1 MSLIKVHVQIQH
13 GRSDYGRR
21 VLRFASVLV
30 TVCAA
35 TLGLTGAATAAEP
48 PVVVAPVVAP
58 TVLPAPLPAPL
69 PDFVPD
75 AAPAAGTAP
84 GTSSPPPAET
94 AASAPVAPTKPGT
107 KPVKL
112 RALVA
117 PMTPSTAPKPAES
130 VDALPALPM
139 QPAPATDPSVA
150 AAEAD
155 RIARFDAAIAQVR
168 NVTAST
174 DDALRIRDAVVAFI
188 ANDYNKGRT
197 LRDQI
202 TDPVGRKL
210 VDWVRLRSGLGDAA
224 EYQAWLVANPAWPDR
239 TLFVQRLE
247 ESLFVS
253 GGSPARIKEV
263 FQADAPV
270 NGVGYAA
277 LASAY
282 LADGDPMKA
291 QALAQKAWRQLNIPS
306 TLETGFL
313 QRFGSMLTA
322 ADHKWRLD
330 RLLLDDVRWA
340 GERAD
345 KAATIRRMIAMQP
358 DAERAKA
365 DARFAVFMKMPLTPQ
380 LVAALATQTT
390 AAAGPIGAAT
400 STVPAAAT
408 DWGLVYH
415 QVQSMRRA
423 NRADEAAQL
432 LLTVP
437 TDPAL
442 IVSPD
447 DWWTE
452 RRQNAYAAMKTGKQ
466 QVAYEIV
473 KSSVGLSGNAL
484 KDQAFF
490 AGWLALRQFNDPKA
504 ADAHFN
510 VLRKASDGPLSLAK
524 ADYWLGR
531 TAEALGDKPRADG
544 HYKAASKF
552 ADTFFGQ
559 LASQRLNPADQRLD
573 ASPPKAPS
581 ADNIRTFNELDAV
594 KAVVLARKSGLD
606 QTLIRAFLIH
616 LARHFTNESEIAMV
630 THLAEALGDT
640 QIAVRIGKASI
651 ARGYNVTAYAYPI
664 HAFPAFPILRT
675 PPEPAFLLGIARQE
689 SEFNPNIVSGAGA
702 RGLLQVMPITANHV
716 CKDYK
721 LKCDVPRLL
730 TDTSYNAMMGSAYIA
745 DRMSE
750 FRGSYVLGIAGYN
763 AGPGRARQ
771 WIAEFGDPR
780 DPKVDVVDWI
790 MRIPFEETRDYV
802 QKVLANIQVYRA
814 RLGEGRTALRL
825 NDDILRARGMT
836 RADAQPTSLKF
847 ASSTDA
853 VLEMPT
859 TAPDAATQ
867 PMIVAAVTNAAA
879 PIVTGPAPEPAA
891 DIKREMPPRLSAA
904 ATVVASSIAPIKRE
918 RASATALRTAPSS
931 AGGTSPRITTQSLPT
946 PVTPSTRPAPPKLTD
961 PAMTAPS
968 VPLPVV
974 APALTAQPTVTVYR

>member
-1 MSLIKVHVQIQH
+1 MSSGITH
-13 GRSDYGRR
+13 GFRR
-21 VLRFASVLV
+21 EQWLNSRLAQWRTAVVAASCCSSLWLAGAAWAADPVV
-30 TVCAA
+30 PIVPMAQSAPSVAA
-35 TLGLTGAATAAEP
+35 TPDVITAPAADTAATAEAAAAPAPITGAAAKP
-48 PVVVAPVVAP
+48 N
-58 TVLPAPLPAPL
+58 
-69 PDFVPD
+69 
-75 AAPAAGTAP
+75 
-84 GTSSPPPAET
+84 
-94 AASAPVAPTKPGT
+94 TKLS
-107 KPVKL
+107 KVKSL
-112 RALVA
+112 IA
-117 PMTPSTAPKPAES
+117 PMTPSAAPKAPEI
-130 VDALPALPM
+130 VEALPSLPM
-139 QPAPATDPSVA
+139 QPAPASTPVVA

-155 RIARFDAAIAQVR
+155 RIARFDAAIAPVR
-168 NVTAST
+168 NATPST
-174 DDALRIRDAVVAFI
+174 DDALRIRDAASAFI
-188 ANDYNKGRT
+188 ANDYNRGRT

-210 VDWVRLRSGLGDAA
+210 VDWVRLRSGLGDAT
-224 EYQAWLVANPAWPDR
+224 EYQTWLQVNPAWPDR

-253 GGSPARIKEV
+253 GGNPKSIKEH
-263 FQADAPV
+263 FKADAPV

-282 LADGDPMKA
+282 LAVGDPMKA

-313 QRFGSMLTA
+313 QRFGAMLTP

-330 RLLLDDVRWA
+330 RLLLEDVRWI
-340 GERAD
+340 GDRND
-345 KAATIRRMIAMQP
+345 KAATIRRMIP
-358 DAERAKA
+358 LLPETERPKIE
-365 DARFAVFMKMPLTPQ
+365 ARFAVFMK
-380 LVAALATQTT
+380 AALAPQMM
-390 AAAGPIGAAT
+390 AALTVPSVTPAVDGAAPP
-400 STVPAAAT
+400 VVAAEAS

-415 QVQSMRRA
+415 QVQSLRRA
-423 NRADEAAQL
+423 NREDEASKL

-452 RRQNAYAAMKTGKQ
+452 RRQNAYAALKAGKQ
-466 QVAYEIV
+466 RVAYDIV

-484 KDQAFF
+484 KEQSFY
-490 AGWLALRQFNDPKA
+490 AGWIALRQFNDLKA
-504 ADAHFN
+504 ADDHFN
-510 VLRKASDGPLSLAK
+510 TLRKASDGPLSLAK

-531 TAEALGDKPRADG
+531 TAEALGDKARADG

-552 ADTFFGQ
+552 TDTFFGQ
-559 LASQRLNPADQRLD
+559 LASQRVSPGYQRLD
-573 ASPPKAPS
+573 AGPPKAPS
-581 ADNIRTFNELDAV
+581 LEDIRSFNELDAV

-606 QTLIRAFLIH
+606 QNLTRAFLIH
-616 LARHFTNESEIAMV
+616 LARHFKTESEIAMV

-651 ARGYNVTAYAYPI
+651 ARGYNVMAYAYPI
-664 HAFPAFPILRT
+664 HSFPAFPILRV

-790 MRIPFEETRDYV
+790 MRIPFEETREYV

-814 RLGEGRTALRL
+814 RLGESETALRL

-836 RADAQPTSLKF
+836 RADALPTSLDF
-847 ASSTDA
+847 ARTTDAIVDGTPIPIQAAAAVEPVKTIEAIVAVPKVSSTEIKTEVPSA
-853 VLEMPT
+853 TSVT
-859 TAPDAATQ
+859 QTSFAPSG
-867 PMIVAAVTNAAA
+867 VAPV
-879 PIVTGPAPEPAA
+879 
-891 DIKREMPPRLSAA
+891 
-904 ATVVASSIAPIKRE
+904 KRE
-918 RASATALRTAPSS
+918 RKPTAAPP
-931 AGGTSPRITTQSLPT
+931 ANQRAVADIVTFSLPEPT
-946 PVTPSTRPAPPKLTD
+946 KGGLIVSPPD
-961 PAMTAPS
+961 
-968 VPLPVV
+968 
-974 APALTAQPTVTVYR
+974 APAFR

>member
-1 MSLIKVHVQIQH
+1 MSSAKAP
-13 GRSDYGRR
+13 GFRR
-21 VLRFASVLV
+21 GQRQFSLLSGCRTTITMAAVMASLSASVWLAGSAWATEPV
-30 TVCAA
+30 VPILPVVPPAPSTAA
-35 TLGLTGAATAAEP
+35 TPQAVTAPADPSVASEPAAA
-48 PVVVAPVVAP
+48 
-58 TVLPAPLPAPL
+58 
-69 PDFVPD
+69 
-75 AAPAAGTAP
+75 AAPNAGPAAKP
-84 GTSSPPPAET
+84 
-94 AASAPVAPTKPGT
+94 PTKLS
-107 KPVKL
+107 KVK
-112 RALVA
+112 ALIA
-117 PMTPSTAPKPAES
+117 PMTPSTAPKAPDNVEP
-130 VDALPALPM
+130 LPSLPM
-139 QPAPATDPSVA
+139 QAAPASVPAVA

-155 RIARFDAAIAQVR
+155 RITRFDSAIAQVR
-168 NVTAST
+168 NATPST
-174 DDALRIRDAVVAFI
+174 DDALRIRDAAAAFI

-224 EYQAWLVANPAWPDR
+224 EYQAWLQANPAWPER
-239 TLFVQRLE
+239 SLMVQRLE

-253 GGSPARIKEV
+253 GGNPKSIKEY
-263 FQADAPV
+263 FKTDAPV
-270 NGVGYAA
+270 NGVGHAA
-277 LASAY
+277 LASAH

-313 QRFGSMLTA
+313 QRFGSMLTT

-330 RLLLDDVRWA
+330 RMLLEDVRWI
-340 GERAD
+340 GDRND
-345 KAATIRRMIAMQP
+345 KAAAIRRMIPLQP
-358 DAERAKA
+358 EVERPKIE
-365 DARFAVFMKMPLTPQ
+365 ARFAVFMK
-380 LVAALATQTT
+380 AALAPQMMAALTAPATP
-390 AAAGPIGAAT
+390 AAAEGAA
-400 STVPAAAT
+400 PAPAPEAT
-408 DWGLVYH
+408 DWGFVYH
-415 QVQSMRRA
+415 QVQSLRRA
-423 NRADEAAQL
+423 KREDEASKL

-452 RRQNAYAAMKTGKQ
+452 RRQNAYAAMKAGKQ
-466 QVAYEIV
+466 RVAYDIV

-484 KDQAFF
+484 KEQSFY
-490 AGWLALRQFNDPKA
+490 AGWIALRQFNDLKT
-504 ADAHFN
+504 ADEHFST
-510 VLRKASDGPLSLAK
+510 LRKASDGPLSLSK

-531 TAEALGDKPRADG
+531 TAEALGDKARAEA

-552 ADTFFGQ
+552 TDTFFGQ
-559 LASQRLNPADQRLD
+559 LASQRISPGHQRLD
-573 ASPPKAPS
+573 AGPPKAPS
-581 ADNIRTFNELDAV
+581 PEDIRSFNELDAV

-606 QTLIRAFLIH
+606 QSLTRAFLIH
-616 LARHFTNESEIAMV
+616 LARHFKTESEIAMV

-651 ARGYNVTAYAYPI
+651 ARGYNVMAYAYPI
-664 HAFPAFPILRT
+664 HAFPAFPILRV
-675 PPEPAFLLGIARQE
+675 PPEPAFLLGVARQE

-814 RLGEGRTALRL
+814 RLGESQTALRL
-825 NDDILRARGMT
+825 NDDILRARGMI
-836 RADAQPTSLKF
+836 RAYALPTSVDL
-847 ASSTDA
+847 ARSTDA
-853 VLEMPT
+853 IMEGLPVQLATVEPLRTVVSVPAEPAPPAAAVPVEVKTQAASAT
-859 TAPDAATQ
+859 TATLASSSVVSPIKRDRSAAAAPPSSPAQ
-867 PMIVAAVTNAAA
+867 APAPKAVTN
-879 PIVTGPAPEPAA
+879 IVTF
-891 DIKREMPPRLSAA
+891 
-904 ATVVASSIAPIKRE
+904 
-918 RASATALRTAPSS
+918 
-931 AGGTSPRITTQSLPT
+931 SLPDVQT
-946 PVTPSTRPAPPKLTD
+946 DGRPVRPPG
-961 PAMTAPS
+961 
-968 VPLPVV
+968 
-974 APALTAQPTVTVYR
+974 APAFR